1 MSLVS
6 CLTPALSTL
15 VLHTRAARG
24 ARGRRVPEPGIAALL
39 LAAEKTA
46 GKKTAR
52 KKTAHKTAKKR

>member
-1 MSLVS
+1 M
-6 CLTPALSTL
+6 
-15 VLHTRAARG
+15 LHTTRRPRG